1 MGVVYLAYCGSWQL
15 SLHVPCFC
23 AFYIFNTTPNPTSSS
38 FFQNVFVLVIIGTFY
53 IQNFSLVQEEDGS
66 IVVQCVYAIST
77 DDTVQCVVV
86 FTDVQ
91 SGYTWNTTVGH
102 TPGTHPPVGSKVIT
116 VPRAGVYSITVYD
129 SVGDITV
136 LAIVYD
142 GTVYINDS
150 ITTTG

>member
-1 MGVVYLAYCGSWQL
+1 MHVY
-15 SLHVPCFC
+15 
-23 AFYIFNTTPNPTSSS
+23 IKFNVCN
-38 FFQNVFVLVIIGTFY
+38 IATFY
-53 IQNFSLVQEEDGS
+53 TQDFSLVQEDDGS

-86 FTDVQ
+86 FTSTDVQ
-91 SGYTWNTTVGH
+91 SGYTWSTTVGQ
-102 TPGTHPPVGSKVIT
+102 TPDTHPPMGSKVIT
-116 VPRAGVYSITVYD
+116 VPRAGVYNITVYD

>member
-1 MGVVYLAYCGSWQL
+1 MPGS
-15 SLHVPCFC
+15 
-23 AFYIFNTTPNPTSSS
+23 NTILGCVCTSALY
-38 FFQNVFVLVIIGTFY
+38 NIIIGTFY
-53 IQNFSLVQEEDGS
+53 TQDFSLVQEDDGS

-102 TPGTHPPVGSKVIT
+102 TPGTHPPMGSKVIT
-116 VPRAGVYSITVYD
+116 VPLAGIYNITVYD

-142 GTVYINDS
+142 GTIYVNDTIS
-150 ITTTG
+150 TVTTTVTIITSK

>member
-1 MGVVYLAYCGSWQL
+1 M
-15 SLHVPCFC
+15 
-23 AFYIFNTTPNPTSSS
+23 
-38 FFQNVFVLVIIGTFY
+38 
-53 IQNFSLVQEEDGS
+53 QEDDGS

-102 TPGTHPPVGSKVIT
+102 TPGTHPPMGSKVIM
-116 VPRAGVYSITVYD
+116 VPQAGVYNITVYD

-142 GTVYINDS
+142 GTIYVNDTIS
-150 ITTTG
+150 TVTTTTATITASKYHTIATVMHFIVILYVCFTCSTIILYHSMYT